1 MTELTIREEGCSRD
15 PRKEK
20 WVRTGC
26 FYFQEIIA
34 LQKKKNEWIILAPPC
49 PTSSAKKKEAKL
61 LTFVEQT
68 ETTGRSSKQKIKRLH
83 K

>member
-1 MTELTIREEGCSRD
+1 MGKNRLLLFSRNYCLTE
-15 PRKEK
+15 
-20 WVRTGC
+20 
-26 FYFQEIIA
+26 
-34 LQKKKNEWIILAPPC
+34 KKNEWIILAPPC